1 MASYPADSKHSAE
14 LNNPMEAEPK
24 YVATSGSSESD
35 SDTRDELEDID
46 GDYGSYRDH
55 IFNDPEKVKYWT
67 NVMHNANYEGRHRFD
82 PDMTWSAAEE
92 KKLKRRVSVS
102 PCPPI

>member
-1 MASYPADSKHSAE
+1 MASHPADSKHSAE
-14 LNNPMEAEPK
+14 LNNSTQAEPNSV
-24 YVATSGSSESD
+24 VASGSSESD
-35 SDTRDELEDID
+35 SDTRDEVEDID

-92 KKLKRRVSVS
+92 KKLKRSVS
-102 PCPPI
+102 ILPCPTI